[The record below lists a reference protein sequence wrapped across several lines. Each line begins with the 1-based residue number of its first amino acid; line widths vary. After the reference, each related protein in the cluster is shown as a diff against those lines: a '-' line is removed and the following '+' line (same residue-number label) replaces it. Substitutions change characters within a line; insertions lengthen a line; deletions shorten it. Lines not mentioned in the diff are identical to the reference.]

1 MRDLPPALVALNA
14 TVAVERLRSRQS
26 QSESACSSTVVTQ
39 VLNPES
45 APPRS
50 GITITLYRRWL
61 KEMHLLVHHHKMY
74 LFKEELN
81 GRISN
86 ML

>member
-1 MRDLPPALVALNA
+1 MIRLKVFPSSFLLLVALVYISVCVSTVMRDLSSALVALNA

-26 QSESACSSTVVTQ
+26 QSESGCSSTVVTQ

-50 GITITLYRRWL
+50 G
-61 KEMHLLVHHHKMY
+61 KKMMTQ
-74 LFKEELN
+74 K
-81 GRISN
+81 
-86 ML
+86 